1 MLLYPSAANLSYCNV
16 TCYNNIF
23 AFGIFRFGHSE
34 YMTSAISKY
43 ANIYRSIYNIYQS
56 IYNIYMQEL
65 RADPRPQG
73 GAEAAV

>member
-1 MLLYPSAANLSYCNV
+1 
-16 TCYNNIF
+16 
-23 AFGIFRFGHSE
+23 
-34 YMTSAISKY
+34 MTSAISKY
-43 ANIYRSIYNIYQS
+43 ANIYRSIYNIYKSIYNIYQS

>member
-1 MLLYPSAANLSYCNV
+1 
-16 TCYNNIF
+16 
-23 AFGIFRFGHSE
+23 
-34 YMTSAISKY
+34 MTSAISKY